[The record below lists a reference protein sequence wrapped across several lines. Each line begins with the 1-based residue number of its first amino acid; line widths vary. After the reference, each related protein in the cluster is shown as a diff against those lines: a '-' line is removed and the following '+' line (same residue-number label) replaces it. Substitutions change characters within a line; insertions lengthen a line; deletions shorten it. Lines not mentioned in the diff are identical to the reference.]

1 MKNRIRKLLLAMCA
15 VTAAFALAACGGSGG
30 KAPADDTA
38 QAEDDAVAGDD
49 AAAGDAAE
57 EEAAEE
63 EDSTVSGK
71 YATIQ
76 EFIDS
81 DLMQQQLKT
90 QTDSLADTGLTVELT
105 GEGNQLIYNFII
117 EDPDI
122 SAIMASDPSYLTDS
136 LESQAS
142 TFSSVAKSLSAA
154 IDVEDPVVVV
164 RYTGSDGTV
173 LASQE
178 YPASA
183 AEGAAADDTAADTA
197 AE

>member
-90 QTDSLADTGLTVELT
+90 QTDSLADTG
-105 GEGNQLIYNFII
+105 
-117 EDPDI
+117 
-122 SAIMASDPSYLTDS
+122 
-136 LESQAS
+136 
-142 TFSSVAKSLSAA
+142 
-154 IDVEDPVVVV
+154 
-164 RYTGSDGTV
+164 
-173 LASQE
+173 
-178 YPASA
+178 
-183 AEGAAADDTAADTA
+183 
-197 AE
+197 

>member
-1 MKNRIRKLLLAMCA
+1 M
-15 VTAAFALAACGGSGG
+15 
-30 KAPADDTA
+30 
-38 QAEDDAVAGDD
+38 
-49 AAAGDAAE
+49 
-57 EEAAEE
+57 
-63 EDSTVSGK
+63 
-71 YATIQ
+71 
-76 EFIDS
+76 
-81 DLMQQQLKT
+81 
-90 QTDSLADTGLTVELT
+90 ELT

-183 AEGAAADDTAADTA
+183 AEGAAADDTAADTT